1 MEIGFILVGFYINFL
16 KVEAKLLNHKNTMIE
31 CGVNIISEM
40 SLLLLQIISKE
51 ADWMLTDNSWRRGG
65 ITSCNWIRTGD
76 SEMFWLYVV

>member
-51 ADWMLTDNSWRRGG
+51 AD
-65 ITSCNWIRTGD
+65 
-76 SEMFWLYVV
+76 